1 MGEQYFI
8 DRLYSLV
15 QVSVRQ
21 IPTLSQA
28 HRVALTVVGATATA
42 IYEQFIK
49 ALSPLGI
56 LNSEHLGP
64 PSSNLHCNGGK
75 GAVSDFEV
83 RQRGSNSN
91 FLVRHPHVAWLTI
104 TLIATII
111 KIKNE
116 DKVRRV

>member
-64 PSSNLHCNGGK
+64 PSSNLRCNGGK